1 MGNTGEYNNYFSPQS
16 LGSGNSTV
24 EMKTLLAQV
33 QARYDLETSASK
45 KQITQ
50 YVGELAREQR
60 EHSQTKMALQR
71 TNAAY
76 SELEKKLQT
85 VLNEYSKL
93 KAENER
99 LAMNLKDEQRE
110 HKKKGVENEQL
121 NQKWQS
127 ALTER
132 NDLSTKIGLLQ
143 HENENLKKEKRDLE
157 DKLNRTGSAHSVATD
172 RNGPIPATD
181 RVISEF
187 NAWAANPTARLP
199 SNFQYI
205 TGDMQIRTEQTLL
218 MSNVETQW
226 IVNNTGKKYLFPNPC
241 LFDGLTNISKFYK
254 MDAAGLKAKGQNR
267 LRIKKPCEMSDKG
280 WIEYP
285 GELELL

>member
-1 MGNTGEYNNYFSPQS
+1 MGNIGGNNNYFSPQS
-16 LGSGNSTV
+16 FGSGNSTI
-24 EMKTLLAQV
+24 EMRTLLAQV
-33 QARYDLETSASK
+33 QAKYDSETSASK

-60 EHSQTKMALQR
+60 EHNRTKADLQQA
-71 TNAAY
+71 TIAN
-76 SELEKKLQT
+76 SDLDQNLKK
-85 VLNEYSKL
+85 VVDEYRKL
-93 KAENER
+93 KAEYER
-99 LAMNLKDEQRE
+99 LAMNLRDEQRE

-121 NQKWQS
+121 NQKY
-127 ALTER
+127 LTER
-132 NDLSTKIGLLQ
+132 NDLSTKISLLQ

-157 DKLNRTGSAHSVATD
+157 DKLNRTGSAHSVAAD
-172 RNGPIPATD
+172 RSSLIPATD
-181 RVISEF
+181 RVIAEF
-187 NAWAANPTARLP
+187 NSWAANPTVHLP
-199 SNFQYI
+199 PNFQYI
-205 TGDMQIRTEQTLL
+205 TGDMQIRTEQTLII
-218 MSNVETQW
+218 SNVETQW

-254 MDAAGLKAKGQNR
+254 MDAVGLKAKGQNR